1 MRKLGTD
8 LKRFAEEFPLV
19 GKWDVSYHDETHLP
33 PVSQDKDTIRQGR
46 LARAIKLGSI
56 LIDDADPDAVEGSI
70 VPFTFALES
79 QENLREQWHE
89 LWIEEGEGQPRKQD
103 LAQYPARIY
112 GEMSESLIRTRI
124 CPPKI
129 SRRDWGTLSA
139 EKKALIFITDTNTI
153 RRGVISS
160 LADTFESKPIWVIVP
175 VISMLELQEASG
187 RVKWRPSD
195 IAQAKNFDNYLGGR
209 PMSTASTRELL
220 MLKDRV
226 PVEFLEVPP
235 ELLRYYGGREHG
247 EAKTPKI
254 LQDRLI
260 LEGIKQIIR
269 EKSTAEKIYL
279 LSGDFDMVR
288 FAILENIN
296 AIYADKYQ
304 LNKQGQEFYSARY
317 DIYKR
322 GFVACGAHEFLWDL
336 AHIFSFIK
344 IDSIQLKKAIT
355 MQYYFQGRSMKD
367 WENGILEVVEYDYE
381 SQTE

>member
-1 MRKLGTD
+1 MRKLQAD
-8 LKRFAEEFPLV
+8 LKRFTDEFPLAGV
-19 GKWDVSYHDETHLP
+19 WDVSYHDETHLP

-79 QENLREQWHE
+79 QQSLREQLDE
-89 LWIEEGEGQPRKQD
+89 LWREEEKGKPSEKN
-103 LAQYPARIY
+103 LAKYPARIY

-129 SRRDWGTLSA
+129 SRRDWEILSK

-160 LADTFESKPIWVIVP
+160 LADTFESIPIWTIVP
-175 VISMLELQEASG
+175 VVSMLELQEASG
-187 RVKWRPSD
+187 RVKWDPSEV
-195 IAQAKNFDNYLGGR
+195 AEAKNFDRYLGWR
-209 PMSTASTRELL
+209 PMSTSSTRELL
-220 MLKDRV
+220 MLKSRV

-235 ELLRYYGGREHG
+235 ELLRYYGGKEYG

-254 LQDRLI
+254 LQDRLV

-288 FAILENIN
+288 FAKLENVE

-304 LNKQGQEFYSARY
+304 LDKQGQEFYSARY
-317 DIYKR
+317 NIYKK
-322 GFVACGAHEFLWDL
+322 GFVACGAHEFLWDI
-336 AHIFSFIK
+336 AHVFSFIK
-344 IDSIQLKKAIT
+344 INSTQFEKTVTLE
-355 MQYYFQGRSMKD
+355 YYFQGKNVRD
-367 WENGILEVVEYDYE
+367 WEVDILEVTELGDE
-381 SQTE
+381 QQTE

>member
-1 MRKLGTD
+1 MRKLGAD
-8 LKRFAEEFPLV
+8 LKKFTVEFPLV
-19 GKWDVSYHDETHLP
+19 GEWDVSYHDETHLP
-33 PVSQDKDTIRQGR
+33 PVSQDKDTISKGR
-46 LARAIKLGSI
+46 LAKTIRLGSI

-79 QENLREQWHE
+79 QQSLREQLDERWR
-89 LWIEEGEGQPRKQD
+89 EEEKGRPNEKN
-103 LAQYPARIY
+103 LAEYPDMIY
-112 GEMSESLIRTRI
+112 GQISEGLIRTRI

-129 SRRDWGTLSA
+129 SRRDWEILSA
-139 EKKALIFITDTNTI
+139 EKKALIFITDTNII
-153 RRGVISS
+153 RRGVILS
-160 LADTFESKPIWVIVP
+160 LADTFESSPIWAIVP
-175 VISMLELQEASG
+175 VVSMLELQEASG
-187 RVKWRPSD
+187 RVKWAPSKV
-195 IAQAKNFDNYLGGR
+195 AQAKNFDRYLGGR
-209 PMSTASTRELL
+209 PMSTSSTRQLL
-220 MLKDRV
+220 MLKSRA

-235 ELLRYYGGREHG
+235 ELLRYYGGREYG

-288 FAILENIN
+288 FAKLENVE

-317 DIYKR
+317 DIYKK

-336 AHIFSFIK
+336 AHVFSFIK
-344 IDSIQLKKAIT
+344 INSTRSEKTIT
-355 MQYYFQGRSMKD
+355 LEYYFQGKTVRD
-367 WENGILEVVEYDYE
+367 WEDDILEVTELGDE
-381 SQTE
+381 QQTE